1 MSLASSME
9 SLRSVDLS
17 DLDMNNL
24 GSWPA
29 AVKVI
34 AAMIADLAG
43 NHALHP
49 TSESCGEISGDSL
62 GIELALF
69 QLLCDV

>member
-34 AAMIADLAG
+34 AAILLMALMLGGGYYFYLSDLQANLCLLYTSDAAD
-43 NHALHP
+43 
-49 TSESCGEISGDSL
+49 E
-62 GIELALF
+62 
-69 QLLCDV
+69 

>member
-1 MSLASSME
+1 MSLANSLE

-29 AVKVI
+29 AVK
-34 AAMIADLAG
+34 
-43 NHALHP
+43 
-49 TSESCGEISGDSL
+49 
-62 GIELALF
+62 
-69 QLLCDV
+69 

>member
-24 GSWPA
+24 GS
-29 AVKVI
+29 
-34 AAMIADLAG
+34 
-43 NHALHP
+43 
-49 TSESCGEISGDSL
+49 
-62 GIELALF
+62 
-69 QLLCDV
+69 